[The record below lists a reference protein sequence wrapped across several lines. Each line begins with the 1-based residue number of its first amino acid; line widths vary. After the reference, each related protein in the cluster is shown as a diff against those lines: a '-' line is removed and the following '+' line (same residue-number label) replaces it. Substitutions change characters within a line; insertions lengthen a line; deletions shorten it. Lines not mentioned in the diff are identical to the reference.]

1 MGCVPLQKDDLK
13 STSTQ
18 DEDNGLSHQNEKVD
32 EAHDLKISGGLFLT
46 EGKGDPYLFYEV
58 IKTLGEGAYGQVFK
72 VMNKKTK
79 NIRAMK
85 VINKL
90 KACLDE
96 DDENNLIKEINVLRS
111 LDHPNILKIYEY
123 YSTPR
128 KLYIISELCN
138 GGELFD
144 RISKVKYFNEK
155 VAAHILR
162 QLLSAITFCH
172 SNNVIHR
179 DLKPENILIES
190 ENEKEEFFTIKVIDF
205 GTSEIFRKN
214 KLLDKKIGTPLYIAP
229 EVLNNQYNEK
239 CDLWSTGVILYIL
252 LCGSPPFYG
261 SNDNEIYK
269 KITSGKYSMKGVE
282 WGEISTDAKDLIKNL
297 LVKDY
302 TSRYSANQ
310 ALNHPW
316 IKKMKEATDVKTMSK
331 ESINKIM
338 GNFQSFSTNQKLQQA
353 ALAYIV
359 HNLTKKEDL
368 EEMRKAFVEFDTN
381 GDGKLTKDEL
391 INGLLKVKTPTEAKA
406 EVDRIMSMI
415 DNDNNGYIEYE
426 EFLSASLNKEKL
438 LTDENLMQVFEL
450 FDKDKSGKVTAGEIK
465 IILSGNAVVSDVV
478 WNQIM
483 KDIDCNGDGELSFK
497 EFRDMMRSIVNKK

>member
-1 MGCVPLQKDDLK
+1 MGCFPLQKDELK
-13 STSTQ
+13 SIKTN
-18 DEDNGLSHQNEKVD
+18 DGDNHQEVEKVD
-32 EAHDLKISGGLFLT
+32 KTEDLKISGGLFLS
-46 EGKGDPYLFYEV
+46 ESKGDPYAVYDVL
-58 IKTLGEGAYGQVFK
+58 KTLGEGSYGQVFK
-72 VMNKKTK
+72 VQHKKTK

-96 DDENNLIKEINVLRS
+96 EDEKNLVNEINVLRS

-123 YSTPR
+123 FSSPR
-128 KLYIISELCN
+128 KLFIISELCQ

-190 ENEKEEFFTIKVIDF
+190 DNEKEEYFTIKVIDF

-269 KITSGKYSMKGVE
+269 KISQAKYSMKGLE
-282 WGEISTDAKDLIKNL
+282 WGEISSDAKDLIKNL
-297 LVKDY
+297 LVKDFN
-302 TSRYSANQ
+302 TRFSAAQ

-316 IKKMKEATDVKTMSK
+316 LKKMKDATEIKAVSK
-331 ESINKIM
+331 ESLAKIM
-338 GNFQSFSTNQKLQQA
+338 GNFQSFNAGQKLQQA
-353 ALAYIV
+353 TLAYIV

-368 EEMRKAFVEFDTN
+368 EEMRKAFTEFDSN

-406 EVDRIMSMI
+406 EVERIMSMI
-415 DNDNNGYIEYE
+415 DNDNNGFIEYE

-438 LTDENLMQVFEL
+438 LTDENLLQVFQL
-450 FDKDKSGKVTAGEIK
+450 FDKDSSGKVTANEIK
-465 IILSGNAVVSDVV
+465 VILSGDAVVSDEV
-478 WNQIM
+478 WNKIM
-483 KDIDCNGDGELSFK
+483 NDIDCNGDGEMSFK
-497 EFRDMMRSIVNKK
+497 EFKDMMKQIVNKK